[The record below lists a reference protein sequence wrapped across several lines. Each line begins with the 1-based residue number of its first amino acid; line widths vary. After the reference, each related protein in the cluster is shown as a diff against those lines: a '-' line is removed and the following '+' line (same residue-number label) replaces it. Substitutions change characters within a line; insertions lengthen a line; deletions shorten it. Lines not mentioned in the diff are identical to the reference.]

1 MTKMLSTL
9 RGIVQELNGINNLQ
23 QALDTIAARVQQAMQ
38 TEVCSVYLF
47 DPETGRYILKATEGL
62 YKESIG
68 RVMIAPSEGLVGL
81 VGGREEPI
89 NLEDAQAHPRY
100 RYFPETGEERFRS
113 FLGVPIIH
121 HRRVLGV
128 IVVQERQNSRCF
140 DEGEEAFL
148 VTISAQLA
156 GVIAHSEATG
166 AIGGL
171 SLTGQEAEDIAFDG
185 VAGSPGVAVGTG
197 VVIFPPAD
205 LDAVPDKRC
214 ENIEQEIAR
223 FQEAVTAVREDI
235 EQVGERL
242 APQLRPEEQA
252 LFEVYLRM
260 LDDHALPGEVET
272 RIRDQHWAQGAL
284 KEVVNQYVRHF
295 EMMGDLYLRE
305 RAVDIRDLGRR
316 LLSHLQEGEPESRS
330 YPDNTILVSDELTPA
345 MLGDVPA
352 GQLAGLVSVRGSSNS
367 HVAILARAMGVPTVM
382 GLVDVP
388 VAQLDSRDLIV
399 DGYEGQI
406 FASPSTEL
414 RAFYETIVEEEA
426 ELVRGLEELRDKPC
440 ETLDGYRMPLFVNTG
455 LMTDVVRSL
464 NHGAE
469 GIGLYRTEVPFM
481 INERFPSEQEQR
493 AYYREQLEAFAP
505 ADVTM
510 RTLDVGGDKALSYFP
525 IVEENPF
532 LGWRGIRVTLD
543 HPEIFLVQIRAML
556 KASEGLDN
564 LRIMLPMISNVSE
577 IEEAQHLIYRAWHEV
592 QEEGYKLAMPRVG
605 VMIEIPAAV
614 YQVREMAAR
623 VDFISVG
630 SNDLTQYLLAVDR
643 NNPRVASLYHSYHP
657 AVLQALCQIAQDCH
671 DVGKPVSIC
680 GELAGDPGGALL
692 LMAMGYD
699 ALSMNAASLPKIKSV
714 IRGVDLNMARD
725 LLSDVLTMDSPHVI
739 RSCVELGLRRAGFG
753 RYVRPERSGAPVRA
767 ERSRSPSHAVAAEIT
782 GRDDS

>member
-1 MTKMLSTL
+1 MTKMLNTL
-9 RGIVQELNGINNLQ
+9 RSIVQELNGINDLQ
-23 QALDTIAARVQQAMQ
+23 EALDTIAARVQSAME

-47 DPETGRYILKATEGL
+47 DRDSGHYILKATEGL
-62 YKESIG
+62 YKSAIDKV
-68 RVMIAPSEGLVGL
+68 RIAPSEGLVGL
-81 VGGREEPI
+81 VGAREEPI
-89 NLEDAQAHPRY
+89 NLEDAQSHPRY

-121 HRRVLGV
+121 HRRILGV
-128 IVVQERQNSRCF
+128 IVVQERQNRRCF

-166 AIGGL
+166 AIGGISL
-171 SLTGQEAEDIAFDG
+171 SGEEMKDVAFSG
-185 VAGSPGVAVGTG
+185 VAGAPGVAIGQG

-205 LDAVPDKRC
+205 LDAVPDKQC
-214 ENIEQEIAR
+214 ENIEAEIER
-223 FQEAVTAVREDI
+223 FNGAVGAVREDI
-235 EQVGERL
+235 EEVGERL

-260 LDDHALPGEVET
+260 LDDHALPGEVVT
-272 RIRDQHWAQGAL
+272 RIHEGKWAQGAL
-284 KEVVNQYVRHF
+284 KAVVNQYVRHF

-316 LLSHLQEGEPESRS
+316 LLSHLQEGEPETLT
-330 YPDNTILVSDELTPA
+330 YPDRTILVSDELTPA
-345 MLGDVPA
+345 MLGDVPR
-352 GQLAGLVSVRGSSNS
+352 GQLVGLVSVRGSSNS

-388 VAQLDSRDLIV
+388 VSQLDGRELIV

-406 FASPSTEL
+406 FASPSADLKVFFEG
-414 RAFYETIVEEEA
+414 ICEEEE

-440 ETLDGYRMPLFVNTG
+440 ETKDGYRMPLYVNTG
-455 LMTDVVRSL
+455 LITDVVRSL

-469 GIGLYRTEVPFM
+469 GIGLYRTEVPFL

-543 HPEIFLVQIRAML
+543 HPEIFLVQVRAML

-564 LRIMLPMISNVSE
+564 LRIMLPMISNISE
-577 IEEAQHLIYRAWHEV
+577 VEEAQHLIYRAWHEV
-592 QEEGYKLAMPRVG
+592 LEEGYSLAMPRVG
-605 VMIEIPAAV
+605 VMIEVPAAV
-614 YQVREMAAR
+614 YQVRELADR
-623 VDFISVG
+623 VDFLSVG

-657 AVLQALCQIAQDCH
+657 AVLQALCRIARDAH
-671 DVGKPVSIC
+671 DAGKPVSIC

-714 IRGVDLNMARD
+714 IRGVDMTMARD
-725 LLSDVLTMDSPHVI
+725 LLAEALTLDSPHVV
-739 RSCVELGLRRAGFG
+739 RSCVELALRRSGLG
-753 RYVRPERSGAPVRA
+753 RYVRPERSGAPIASEQQRP
-767 ERSRSPSHAVAAEIT
+767 PSQVVAAS
-782 GRDDS
+782 GQK